1 VLQDDRP
8 GATVAD
14 GIVLGYLDDG
24 QTPVIW
30 RPVITSNP
38 HLMIVGLP
46 GMGKTSALINLS
58 EQLINNDINPII
70 FSYHEDIDEKLLKIS
85 SVTPSLLNY
94 EGLGFN
100 PMRVESSDKYAHI
113 ENVGTLRDIFGAI
126 FPDLGD
132 VQLGKLR
139 ESILKSYTDRGWAR
153 GVQGETPPFSA
164 FYEALAQEPRP
175 DKGLNLRLKE
185 LADFGFF
192 DADDGQSSLL
202 DINKPI
208 VIQIHQSANDQLQ
221 RAFAT
226 FMLYRIYQSM
236 FHRGLC
242 EKITHAIIFDE
253 AHRASKLKMIP
264 TMAKECRKY
273 GLSFI
278 LASQELRDFNESVF
292 NAIDNYLALR
302 VNAGD
307 ARVLARHFGDESQAR
322 SYEDRIKALQKYHG
336 YYFGEQVS
344 RPARVRLIQSARDI
358 NRWRST

>member
-1 VLQDDRP
+1 
-8 GATVAD
+8 
-14 GIVLGYLDDG
+14 
-24 QTPVIW
+24 
-30 RPVITSNP
+30 
-38 HLMIVGLP
+38 
-46 GMGKTSALINLS
+46 
-58 EQLINNDINPII
+58 
-70 FSYHEDIDEKLLKIS
+70 
-85 SVTPSLLNY
+85 
-94 EGLGFN
+94 
-100 PMRVESSDKYAHI
+100 
-113 ENVGTLRDIFGAI
+113 
-126 FPDLGD
+126 
-132 VQLGKLR
+132 
-139 ESILKSYTDRGWAR
+139 
-153 GVQGETPPFSA
+153 
-164 FYEALAQEPRP
+164 
-175 DKGLNLRLKE
+175 
-185 LADFGFF
+185 
-192 DADDGQSSLL
+192 
-202 DINKPI
+202 
-208 VIQIHQSANDQLQ
+208 
-221 RAFAT
+221 
-226 FMLYRIYQSM
+226 M